1 MRKEEPRIDVDLWA
15 ECFLANDGKP
25 NVTRM
30 APFIDALGTYGTA
43 RLGSRFPRQTE
54 TGSNSSDSTAKKKQT
69 FGCYDVMVL

>member
-43 RLGSRFPRQTE
+43 RLSVLLDTLILLSWRIVESREP
-54 TGSNSSDSTAKKKQT
+54 
-69 FGCYDVMVL
+69 